1 MPLAL
6 YALTLA
12 AFAIGTAEFIIA
24 GLLPTLA
31 SDLSVSIPAAGL
43 LVSVYALAVAFGGPV
58 LALLTAHVPRKP
70 IIVGMAGLFALGQ
83 VLCAIAPNFELLLAA
98 RVLVALT
105 HGLFFGNATIAARA
119 LVAPERRGAALALV
133 LAGVPIA
140 NLLGVPI
147 GASIGQAFGWRTSF
161 WCIAGL
167 ATLATIAVALLVPRV
182 DDEAGASPI
191 PWRAQLKVLG
201 RHQIL
206 LSYLAIMVLLVG
218 ALAFGT
224 FQVPFLISV
233 TSIPEAATPPYLFA
247 YGIGAIVGVFG
258 GGYLTDWKLMPS
270 ALGTLLAYAAAAAL
284 VLVVMH
290 SPVGMFVAMAGLG
303 AVGYA
308 FSTPLQTRI
317 VNASAG
323 APTLAATFIAT
334 AFNLGYALGALAG
347 AGLLSLGA
355 GYASLPLVGIGAGLL
370 AAAITFWSWRLDR
383 RHEALP

>member
-1 MPLAL
+1 MLSLACPGV
-6 YALTLA
+6 A
-12 AFAIGTAEFIIA
+12 
-24 GLLPTLA
+24 
-31 SDLSVSIPAAGL
+31 L
-43 LVSVYALAVAFGGPV
+43 LVSVCALAVAFGGPV

-119 LVAPERRGAALALV
+119 LVPPERRGAALALV

-167 ATLATIAVALLVPRV
+167 ATLATLAVALLVPRV
-182 DDEAGASPI
+182 DEAGASPI

-206 LSYLAIMVLLVG
+206 LSYLAIMVLLIG

-233 TSIPEAATPPYLFA
+233 TGVPEAATPPYLFA

-270 ALGTLLAYAAAAAL
+270 AMGTLLAYSAAAAL

-334 AFNLGYALGALAG
+334 AFNLGYAVGALAG
-347 AGLLSLGA
+347 AGLLSLSA

-370 AAAITFWSWRLDR
+370 AAAIAFWSWRLDR
-383 RHEALP
+383 THEALP